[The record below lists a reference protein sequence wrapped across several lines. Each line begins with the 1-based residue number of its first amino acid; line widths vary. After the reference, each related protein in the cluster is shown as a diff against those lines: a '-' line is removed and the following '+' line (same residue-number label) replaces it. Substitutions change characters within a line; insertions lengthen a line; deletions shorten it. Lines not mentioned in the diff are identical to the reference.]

1 VKVTTEYLGET
12 THKFH
17 EIPAA
22 QNRPF
27 LRFISPK
34 KNIKKRTAN
43 RPFLKTLKRRGLTY
57 AFFAFFIFLAFFFAI
72 FFASSARTGFI

>member
-1 VKVTTEYLGET
+1 VEVTTDFFAQT
-12 THKFH
+12 TQKQKP

-34 KNIKKRTAN
+34 KTIKKRTAN

-72 FFASSARTGFI
+72 FFSSARTGFI